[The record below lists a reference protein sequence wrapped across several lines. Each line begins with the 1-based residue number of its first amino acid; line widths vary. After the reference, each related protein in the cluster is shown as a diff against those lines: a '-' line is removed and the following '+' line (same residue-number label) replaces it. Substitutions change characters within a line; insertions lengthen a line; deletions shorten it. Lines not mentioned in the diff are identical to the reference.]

1 LLLPLAQIIQLLSAL
16 VVLVKQEALVL
27 FFLAL
32 KQLAVAMVGIGVMLA
47 FLVVLVV
54 EPETGLVGQHT
65 LEVLE
70 LLVKDLLAAVHQS
83 HNILAA
89 QEAVV
94 LVQLVL
100 Q

>member
-1 LLLPLAQIIQLLSAL
+1 LAL
-16 VVLVKQEALVL
+16 VVLLVQTAVIL

-32 KQLAVAMVGIGVMLA
+32 QLLAVVTVRIVAQTEIQ
-47 FLVVLVV
+47 VVLVV
-54 EPETGLVGQHT
+54 EPETGLVGRQS

-70 LLVKDLLAAVHQS
+70 LRDKDLLAVIHQP

-89 QEAVV
+89 LEVVV
-94 LVQLVL
+94 LVQWVF